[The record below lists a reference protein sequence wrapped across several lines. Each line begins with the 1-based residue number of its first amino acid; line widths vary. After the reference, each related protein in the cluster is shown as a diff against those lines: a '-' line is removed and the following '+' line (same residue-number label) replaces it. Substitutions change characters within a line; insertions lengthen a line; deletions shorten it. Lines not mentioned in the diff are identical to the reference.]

1 MNAKDVLRLT
11 LGASD
16 MIMTK
21 YIEDLSDAELT
32 VVPIEGMNHI
42 AWQVGHLIATERMM
56 VEGLKP
62 GTSPPLP
69 AGFEAAHPR
78 DEKDRPADPKAYKTK
93 AEYLGLFKA
102 QRAATL
108 QALEAMSD
116 AEMDSP
122 APERFQRM
130 APTAGAVYNL
140 AGTHILMHVGQFV
153 AVRRALKKPIA
164 I

>member
-1 MNAKDVLRLT
+1 MNAKDVIRMT

-16 MIMTK
+16 MILTK
-21 YIEDLSDAELT
+21 YIDDLSDADLT

-62 GTSPPLP
+62 GTSPALP

-78 DEKDRPADPKAYKTK
+78 DEKERPADPKAYKSR
-93 AEYLGLFKA
+93 AEYLALFKA

-108 QALEAMSD
+108 AALDAASD
-116 AEMDSP
+116 ADLDAP
-122 APERFQRM
+122 APERFQQM
-130 APTAGAVYNL
+130 CPTAGAVFNL